1 MKLDSKQYN
10 SGLLKMDVCP
20 SQQPKYGKW
29 RSHPRFTRNIIIH
42 RTLSTNLP
50 SNKPQPSI
58 MHSGE
63 QEQTPTSFQIIEN
76 PKYMRSKKA
85 GSVNYLNII
94 WNAVATAARVGF
106 KGSMVGCEGSM
117 VGCDGCEGNM
127 VGCDGFK
134 SGIGRLRR
142 LRGWN
147 YRLRQLN
154 SLCPMVAIDFHNCG
168 SHVAPLKARFR
179 NVGCNNWTDFA
190 QKSVSK
196 KKKVTTGPWLSSENV
211 HGPMNSYLPALPPHQ
226 TWTAEMNS
234 QLVPA
239 ECAVM
244 KKCEDRYQLLFGWPF
259 WLQLSNLSWT
269 IEFWVIIWKCN
280 FIE

>member
-196 KKKVTTGPWLSSENV
+196 KKKSNHRSLTFIRECSWSYELIPTSSSTSSDMDGWNEFTAGPCR
-211 HGPMNSYLPALPPHQ
+211 MCSYEKV
-226 TWTAEMNS
+226 W
-234 QLVPA
+234 
-239 ECAVM
+239 
-244 KKCEDRYQLLFGWPF
+244 R
-259 WLQLSNLSWT
+259 
-269 IEFWVIIWKCN
+269 
-280 FIE
+280 